1 MRKKDVVLM
10 ATVTSF
16 ESIRYPSKAELKQFA
31 ELFLPLYQSSTQ
43 EARKQAAAA
52 LSQCASLP
60 TSICY
65 FIGSQP
71 IGIAAPFLTGC
82 LAIPDDTLIAIA
94 RSQGAD
100 HAKAIAKRDNLS
112 PKLVD
117 ALAAIH
123 NGSGHEQANRRSW
136 FEIDAETGP
145 DAISDST
152 PMDGMIAADQR
163 ETARLAREDA
173 LREDLKDLLRQERD
187 AAPPPLVG
195 GPTGLQEALLIR
207 FARKRESG
215 FFAATLAE
223 TIRSSHWLSERIMLD
238 LSGRQLATTLIALGL
253 PVSDIREI
261 LCRFY
266 PHLLEVAEGG
276 RTRAHTLILSLDTGE
291 CALRLA
297 AWRRAD
303 HYTNSGDID
312 DVIPEAA
319 NLDEASSQTVRNSP
333 RYIPASSRRARA

>member
-1 MRKKDVVLM
+1 M

-52 LSQCASLP
+52 LSQCTNLP

-71 IGIAAPFLTGC
+71 IGIAAPFLTSC

-94 RSQGAD
+94 RSQGTD
-100 HAKAIAKRDNLS
+100 HAKAIAKRDDLS
-112 PKLVD
+112 PKLID

-123 NGSGHEQANRRSW
+123 NGSGHAHAHRQPW

-145 DAISDST
+145 DAISDTT
-152 PMDGMIAADQR
+152 PINGTIDANQR
-163 ETARLAREDA
+163 EAARLAREDA

-223 TIRSSHWLSERIMLD
+223 TIRSSHWLSERIILD

-266 PHLLEVAEGG
+266 PHLLEIAEGG
-276 RTRAHTLILSLDTGE
+276 RTRAHALILSLDIGE

-303 HYTNSGDID
+303 HYTNSGDIN
-312 DVIPEAA
+312 DVTPEAA
-319 NLDEASSQTVRNSP
+319 NSDEVQTQTMFDRP
-333 RYIPASSRRARA
+333 RHMPTSSRRA